1 LIIPITVTTAERS
14 FWKLKLIK
22 SYLRRTI
29 LQEKLDELTI
39 LPIDKDL
46 LVKLDFKNLIRNIIV
61 SLKTQFTLNILRI
74 YEH

>member
-1 LIIPITVTTAERS
+1 LIILITVTTAERS

-29 LQEKLDELTI
+29 LQEKLDELNI
-39 LPIDKDL
+39 LHIDKDL

-61 SLKTQFTLNILRI
+61 SLKTPFTLNILRI

>member
-1 LIIPITVTTAERS
+1 LIIHITVTTAERS

-39 LPIDKDL
+39 LHIDKDQ

-61 SLKTQFTLNILRI
+61 SLKTPFTLNILRT